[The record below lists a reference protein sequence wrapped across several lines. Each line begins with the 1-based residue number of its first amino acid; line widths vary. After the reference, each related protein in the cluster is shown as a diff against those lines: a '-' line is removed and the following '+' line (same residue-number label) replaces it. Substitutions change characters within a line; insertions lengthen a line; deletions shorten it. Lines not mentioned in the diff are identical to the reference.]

1 MRGKHGE
8 SRVYKR
14 GFNVYGNTKTPVPR
28 MKKLSMFMGMCA
40 LLLLNTNSHA
50 IAYNDTITAIFG
62 SGNPDTGWVSDTGN
76 GVQVAIRAK
85 NRTDGSTPNNGAGVY
100 SFATGTAPA
109 STRARWNWEF
119 SANSD
124 VLGTSGDSLLDY
136 TWLLSVDTDPS
147 AATSFTTFNPFAFY
161 LDNELGNNSTANG
174 AGVIDPFNLGLY
186 NVGQNSQN
194 ITFAPWSLDPN
205 ANATYD
211 FVFAAYDGTRQIA
224 STEMQVVVGSGGT
237 RVPDNGS
244 TFGMMAMM
252 GALIP
257 ICRRLRP

>member
-1 MRGKHGE
+1 
-8 SRVYKR
+8 
-14 GFNVYGNTKTPVPR
+14 
-28 MKKLSMFMGMCA
+28 MKKLSMLMGTLA
-40 LLLLNTNSHA
+40 LLLLSMNSHA
-50 IAYNDTITAIFG
+50 LAYNDTITAIFG
-62 SGNPDTGWVSDTGN
+62 SGNPDTGWVSDTQN
-76 GVQVAIRAK
+76 GVQVAVRAK

-147 AATSFTTFNPFAFY
+147 AAASFTTFNPFAFY

-257 ICRRLRP
+257 IYRRLRP